1 MLKLVKPR
9 HFLPVHGE
17 YAFLCAHAQLALDL
31 GFRNTSVIR
40 NGQMLGVSPM
50 RNGRTLSSGSAT
62 VRMCCRRA
70 AYLLLVSQAKS
81 LIKGSRRWVASTAL
95 IAVLE
100 AAICRS
106 KSCGKRSRS
115 VATASERLR
124 LASRRVPWW

>member
-40 NGQMLGVSPM
+40 NGQMLGVSPL

-62 VRMCCRRA
+62 VRVQCPGMVSVDSTLLPKCYVKGPLA
-70 AYLLLVSQAKS
+70 AS
-81 LIKGSRRWVASTAL
+81 
-95 IAVLE
+95 
-100 AAICRS
+100 
-106 KSCGKRSRS
+106 
-115 VATASERLR
+115 
-124 LASRRVPWW
+124 

>member
-1 MLKLVKPR
+1 VLKLVKPR

-62 VRMCCRRA
+62 VRLA
-70 AYLLLVSQAKS
+70 ADFGAVALVSLS
-81 LIKGSRRWVASTAL
+81 IVSVVTGCSTA
-95 IAVLE
+95 
-100 AAICRS
+100 
-106 KSCGKRSRS
+106 SR
-115 VATASERLR
+115 ATH
-124 LASRRVPWW
+124 